1 MKQGEYLKAA
11 LKSVRA
17 EVVKEVRGRG
27 LMIAIELYREAG
39 GARRY
44 CEALAKRGVLAT
56 DAHDH
61 IIRISSPLVI
71 KPKRRT
77 GRSNG
82 SQRFSPVTP
91 SRSIGAFLDRSGAN
105 EVTAN
110 EEPTFY
116 ACRNEIYGKAAV

>member
-27 LMIAIELYREAG
+27 LMIAIELDREAG
-39 GARRY
+39 GVRRY

-61 IIRISSPLVI
+61 IIRITSPLVI
-71 KPKRRT
+71 KR
-77 GRSNG
+77 
-82 SQRFSPVTP
+82 
-91 SRSIGAFLDRSGAN
+91 
-105 EVTAN
+105 
-110 EEPTFY
+110 EE
-116 ACRNEIYGKAAV
+116 ADWAIERIAAVLTGHAL

>member
-1 MKQGEYLKAA
+1 MQGEYLKAA

-71 KPKRRT
+71 KTRRGGLGDRT
-77 GRSNG
+77 DRSG
-82 SQRFSPVTP
+82 SHR
-91 SRSIGAFLDRSGAN
+91 SRPLDRS
-105 EVTAN
+105 VRFWTAA
-110 EEPTFY
+110 E
-116 ACRNEIYGKAAV
+116 RMK

>member
-27 LMIAIELYREAG
+27 LMIAIELDREAG
-39 GARRY
+39 GVRRY

-61 IIRISSPLVI
+61 IIRISPPLVI
-71 KPKRRT
+71 KR
-77 GRSNG
+77 
-82 SQRFSPVTP
+82 
-91 SRSIGAFLDRSGAN
+91 
-105 EVTAN
+105 
-110 EEPTFY
+110 EE
-116 ACRNEIYGKAAV
+116 ADWAIERIAAVLTGHAL